1 MNVCLCVRV
10 CVCVPLRL
18 TFFPIPQECVG
29 QPLYLLVCALTEQ
42 ISKGPVDSVTGK
54 ALYTLSED
62 WLLSQAPDFS
72 PLVTQTHH

>member
-1 MNVCLCVRV
+1 MWGKEGHPCAV
-10 CVCVPLRL
+10 CVVIN
-18 TFFPIPQECVG
+18 TPIPQECVG
-29 QPLYLLVCALTEQ
+29 QPLYLLVCALKEQ